1 MLSSKCQ
8 TLIAAIPRKKGV
20 ADMWTD
26 GLKTRHLFFTGKG
39 GVGKTSLAC
48 ATALSLA
55 ETGKRTLI
63 VSTDPA
69 SNLDEVFATR
79 LDSKPAPIAGVANL
93 FGANLDPEAA
103 ARAYREKIVGPY
115 RGKLPDAVIRNMEEQ
130 FSGAC
135 TTEIATF
142 DEFVRLMADPD
153 ATANF
158 DHVVFDT
165 APTGHTLRLLSL
177 PTAWSGYLN
186 TTTAEASCLGPLAGL
201 KDQRALYESAFQRLA
216 DPNDTTV
223 VLVARPERA
232 SLKEAARTQ
241 VELAELNI
249 KNLRLVVNAVYVP
262 GETDDPVATSFALVV
277 KDGLDSMPP
286 ALSALPQ
293 SHVPMLPGNV
303 VGVDALQSLLHPSM
317 DSISEP
323 KDIAKPMA
331 GMSFGYFVDQLST
344 LGHGVV
350 MTMGKGGVG
359 KTTVASQIAHEL
371 AARGHKVLLTT
382 TDPAGNI
389 LDLVGDFPKNLEIA
403 RIDPET
409 EVANYTKAALYKAA
423 GSMDADGL
431 ALLREDLRSPCTEE
445 IAVFRAFADTVA
457 QGKDR
462 FVVIDTAPT
471 GHTILLMDA
480 TEAYH
485 REVAR
490 TQSDAPES
498 VKELLP
504 RLRDPEFT
512 RVILVALPEPT
523 PVHEAQRLQ
532 EDLMRAGIEPF
543 GWVVNRSLALAGVTE
558 PVLAGKACKEEGPI
572 REVFA
577 LSKRVVVQPWR
588 SGTAVSAWVALEAV
602 AP

>member
-1 MLSSKCQ
+1 
-8 TLIAAIPRKKGV
+8 
-20 ADMWTD
+20 MWTD
-26 GLKTRHLFFTGKG
+26 GLSTRHLFFTGKG

-55 ETGKRTLI
+55 ESGKRTLI

-69 SNLDEVFATR
+69 SNLDEVFATK
-79 LDSKPAPIAGVANL
+79 LDSKPTPIAGVENL

-135 TTEIATF
+135 TTEIAAF

-158 DHVVFDT
+158 DHIVFDT

-201 KDQRALYESAFQRLA
+201 KDQRALYESAFKRLA

-249 KNLRLVVNAVYVP
+249 KNLRLVVNAVYAP
-262 GETDDPVATSFALVV
+262 GETEDPVATAFALVV
-277 KDGLDSMPP
+277 KDGLESMPP
-286 ALSALPQ
+286 ALCDLPQ
-293 SHVPMLPGNV
+293 AHVPMFPGNV
-303 VGVDALQSLLHPSM
+303 VGIDALRALLHPSEVSTP
-317 DSISEP
+317 DYKPSTEP
-323 KDIAKPMA
+323 LTGMA
-331 GMSFGYFVDQLST
+331 FTDFVDELST

-359 KTTVASQIAHEL
+359 KTTVAAQIAHEL

-389 LDLVGDFPKNLEIA
+389 LDLVGEFPANLEIA

-409 EVANYTKAALYKAA
+409 EIAQYTKAALDKAA

-431 ALLREDLRSPCTEE
+431 ALLKEDLRSPCTEE

-457 QGKDR
+457 QGQDR

-504 RLRDPEFT
+504 RLRDSEFT
-512 RVILVALPEPT
+512 RVVLVALPEPT

-532 EDLMRAGIEPF
+532 EDLKRAGIEPF

-558 PVLAGKACKEEGPI
+558 PLLAGKASKEVGPV
-572 REVFA
+572 REVKA

-588 SGTAVSAWVALEAV
+588 SGTTLSRVKALEAA

>member
-1 MLSSKCQ
+1 
-8 TLIAAIPRKKGV
+8 
-20 ADMWTD
+20 MWVE
-26 GLKTRHLFFTGKG
+26 GLNTRHLFFTGKG

-55 ETGKRTLI
+55 ESGKRTLI

-69 SNLDEVFATR
+69 SNLDEVFATK
-79 LDSKPAPIAGVANL
+79 LDSKPTFIAGVANL
-93 FGANLDPEAA
+93 CGANLDPEAA
-103 ARAYREKIVGPY
+103 ASAYRERIVGPY

-135 TTEIATF
+135 TTEIAAF

-153 ATANF
+153 ATASF
-158 DHVVFDT
+158 DHIVFDT

-201 KDQRALYESAFQRLA
+201 KDQRELYQSAFKRLA

-232 SLKEAARTQ
+232 SLKEATRTQ
-241 VELAELNI
+241 VELAALNI
-249 KNLRLVVNAVYVP
+249 RNLRLVVNAVYAP
-262 GETDDPVATSFALVV
+262 GETDDPLATAFALVV
-277 KDGLDSMPP
+277 KDGLDSMSL
-286 ALSALPQ
+286 ALRGLPQ
-293 SHVPMLPGNV
+293 AHVPMFPGHV
-303 VGVDALQSLLHPSM
+303 VGIAALRALLLPSEESM
-317 DSISEP
+317 PVS
-323 KDIAKPMA
+323 KPA
-331 GMSFGYFVDQLST
+331 AELLTGMSFRDFVDQLST
-344 LGHGVV
+344 GGHGVV

-359 KTTVASQIAHEL
+359 KTTVAAQVALEL

-389 LDLVGDFPKNLEIA
+389 LDLVGDFPDNLEIA
-403 RIDPET
+403 KIDPLT
-409 EVANYTKAALYKAA
+409 EVANYTKAALDKAA

-431 ALLREDLRSPCTEE
+431 ALLREDLKSPCTEE

-457 QGKDR
+457 QGEDR

-498 VKELLP
+498 VRELLP
-504 RLRDPEFT
+504 RLRDPDFT
-512 RVILVALPEPT
+512 KVILVALPEPT
-523 PVHEAQRLQ
+523 PVHEAKRLQ
-532 EDLMRAGIEPF
+532 EDLKRAGIEPF
-543 GWVVNRSLALAGVTE
+543 GWVVNRSLARAGVTE
-558 PVLAGKACKEEGPI
+558 PLLAGKASQEAGPV
-572 REVFA
+572 REVHA
-577 LSKRVVVQPWR
+577 LSRRVVVQPWR
-588 SGTAVSAWVALEAV
+588 SGTTVSPGMALGTV

>member
-1 MLSSKCQ
+1 
-8 TLIAAIPRKKGV
+8 
-20 ADMWTD
+20 MWTD
-26 GLKTRHLFFTGKG
+26 DLKTRHLFFTGKG

-55 ETGKRTLI
+55 AKGNRTLI

-69 SNLDEVFATR
+69 SNLDEVFATK
-79 LDSKPAPIAGVANL
+79 LGSNPTHITGVPNL

-103 ARAYREKIVGPY
+103 AREYREKIVGPY

-135 TTEIATF
+135 TTEIAAF

-153 ATANF
+153 ATASF
-158 DHVVFDT
+158 DHIVFDT

-186 TTTAEASCLGPLAGL
+186 TTTSEASCLGPLAGL
-201 KDQRALYESAFQRLA
+201 KDQRALYERAFKRLA

-249 KNLRLVVNAVYVP
+249 KNLRLVVNAVYEP
-262 GETDDPVATSFALVV
+262 DETHDPTAASFAMVV
-277 KDGLDSMPP
+277 KEGLASMPP
-286 ALSALPQ
+286 VLSALPQ
-293 SHVPMLPGNV
+293 SQVPMLPGNV
-303 VGVDALQSLLHPSM
+303 VGVDALQSLLHPSNEP
-317 DSISEP
+317 ISEP
-323 KDIAKPMA
+323 VGSVEPMT
-331 GMSFGYFVDQLST
+331 GMSFGHFIDELSAH
-344 LGHGVV
+344 GHGVV

-359 KTTVASQIAHEL
+359 KTTVALQIALEL
-371 AARGHKVLLTT
+371 VARGHKVLLTT

-389 LDLVGDFPKNLEIA
+389 LDLVGDYPKHLEIA

-409 EVANYTKAALYKAA
+409 EVSNYAKSALEKAA

-431 ALLREDLRSPCTEE
+431 ALLKEDLRSPCTEE
-445 IAVFRAFADTVA
+445 IAVFRAFADAVA
-457 QGKDR
+457 QGQDR

-485 REVAR
+485 REVSR

-532 EDLMRAGIEPF
+532 EDLKRAGIEPF

-558 PVLAGKACKEEGPI
+558 PMLAGKASKEKGPI
-572 REVFA
+572 HEVFA
-577 LSKRVVVQPWR
+577 LSKRVVVLPWR
-588 SGTAVSAWVALEAV
+588 TGADVLSNLRVPVS
-602 AP
+602 P